1 MGIGSEGISGTS
13 IFRDDVWTIFDDADT
28 TKKLQFQVSG
38 LTTGTT
44 RTLTIPDADGTI
56 ALTTG
61 SAVAL
66 VTVAD
71 EATDTTCF
79 PLFVT
84 AATGDLGPKT
94 NANLAFNSSTGAFTF
109 AGTLTAGAI
118 TTTGVFT
125 QTLGGSRTGTG
136 GDESLILTNSA
147 SAGDDVSINMTAGTS
162 GFSVLNFGRP
172 DDAVRGFIKF
182 TNSTDIMT
190 FAAGD
195 GYVGLT
201 LAGGSGAQTATFA
214 GDIIQAVDKR
224 VLVGHSSSLNVSNG
238 LAANVQINGDT
249 SIGTTSLTLTHW
261 QNHAYG
267 PVIAGGLNRAAT
279 IDGADVIVQDN
290 DIVFQ
295 IQGFASDGVDN
306 DERIAN
312 IQFIVD
318 DDSPAGNAIAG
329 SLVFQT
335 AERTAGTMGDAL
347 TLAHDKTATF
357 AGTLAAG
364 AGSGFGIAPTD
375 GTLHVHTAT
384 AGTWAP
390 SANYDDL
397 VVENSG
403 AGGMSIAT
411 PDASESIIAM
421 SSPSTNGSLGLGLIW
436 KYSTGL
442 GKISTGKV
450 EADLQLRADNQV
462 LNLTLSGASGS
473 ETATFAGEIILANA
487 AGLIH
492 GDNTA
497 NVVTIAGGNGNSDGG
512 NIWLYGAGHA
522 AANDVQ
528 IRSGINNILLYDD
541 SASTIT
547 IGHNTDPTTFAGTV
561 TAGAATFSGTSGLLN
576 TSGTS
581 GTQATFEASDAANA
595 DVRLNLYRN
604 SASPAADDSIFQLSW
619 LGKDSGGN
627 VIGYAKIDAF
637 IESPTD
643 GTEQGRLVFSTA
655 GPASGTMT
663 DALTLDSSQ
672 NATFAGEILYD
683 TTKRVDNA
691 AALSIDMAD
700 APDHFGTS
708 FADIDATN
716 MAFTLPTAGT
726 YLILADMRMIHDGDA
741 AAWSAVQ
748 LYNQSDTAAISNTI
762 RMALEITETT
772 QGLVNATIH
781 CHWIVTFDS
790 ADEVRLQG
798 KASVANTVGT
808 FQDANGYS
816 AFSYVRLY

>member
-1 MGIGSEGISGTS
+1 
-13 IFRDDVWTIFDDADT
+13 
-28 TKKLQFQVSG
+28 
-38 LTTGTT
+38 
-44 RTLTIPDADGTI
+44 
-56 ALTTG
+56 
-61 SAVAL
+61 
-66 VTVAD
+66 
-71 EATDTTCF
+71 
-79 PLFVT
+79 
-84 AATGDLGPKT
+84 
-94 NANLAFNSSTGAFTF
+94 
-109 AGTLTAGAI
+109 
-118 TTTGVFT
+118 
-125 QTLGGSRTGTG
+125 
-136 GDESLILTNSA
+136 
-147 SAGDDVSINMTAGTS
+147 
-162 GFSVLNFGRP
+162 
-172 DDAVRGFIKF
+172 
-182 TNSTDIMT
+182 
-190 FAAGD
+190 
-195 GYVGLT
+195 
-201 LAGGSGAQTATFA
+201 
-214 GDIIQAVDKR
+214 
-224 VLVGHSSSLNVSNG
+224 
-238 LAANVQINGDT
+238 
-249 SIGTTSLTLTHW
+249 
-261 QNHAYG
+261 
-267 PVIAGGLNRAAT
+267 
-279 IDGADVIVQDN
+279 
-290 DIVFQ
+290 
-295 IQGFASDGVDN
+295 
-306 DERIAN
+306 
-312 IQFIVD
+312 
-318 DDSPAGNAIAG
+318 
-329 SLVFQT
+329 
-335 AERTAGTMGDAL
+335 
-347 TLAHDKTATF
+347 
-357 AGTLAAG
+357 
-364 AGSGFGIAPTD
+364 
-375 GTLHVHTAT
+375 
-384 AGTWAP
+384 
-390 SANYDDL
+390 
-397 VVENSG
+397 
-403 AGGMSIAT
+403 
-411 PDASESIIAM
+411 
-421 SSPSTNGSLGLGLIW
+421 
-436 KYSTGL
+436 
-442 GKISTGKV
+442 
-450 EADLQLRADNQV
+450 
-462 LNLTLSGASGS
+462 
-473 ETATFAGEIILANA
+473 
-487 AGLIH
+487 
-492 GDNTA
+492 
-497 NVVTIAGGNGNSDGG
+497 VTIAGGNGNSDGG